1 MEQSYIK
8 TSLILLQKKNT
19 HINKILYEKHEKN
32 KQIKG
37 KKKSKYEKR

>member
-8 TSLILLQKKNT
+8 TSLILLQKNT